1 MTDDPNLHPQ
11 EIQYTEVILHTVQLP
26 DGEHTIEPLDDSALR
41 TAKIT
46 AVGPEDPRGK
56 IHRAGSVVIE
66 PKERGVLLQTATRRR
81 DANLKD
87 PTEAEVAGPAGP
99 AGSGRERNVQVKD
112 TSKTAKSAGKMRY
125 RPGQGLV
132 NQPAANGGVLTGGGN
147 KRRRG
152 GSGRRKPEDEEE
164 TGGPPQIN
172 LIFNPRG

>member
-1 MTDDPNLHPQ
+1 M
-11 EIQYTEVILHTVQLP
+11 VI
-26 DGEHTIEPLDDSALR
+26 
-41 TAKIT
+41 K
-46 AVGPEDPRGK
+46 
-56 IHRAGSVVIE
+56 
-66 PKERGVLLQTATRRR
+66 PKERGVLLETATRRR

-87 PTEAEVAGPAGP
+87 PTEAEVAGPAG
-99 AGSGRERNVQVKD
+99 SGRERNVQAKD

-132 NQPAANGGVLTGGGN
+132 NQPAANDGVLTGGGN